1 MKKLI
6 TILIFLSL
14 VSCKKEFQTFSK
26 NITIIQDTVQNLK
39 IKNIKEKDYA
49 TSNIMYIGKIKDS
62 VELLNNLFLPPPPE
76 PLANSNEDTKWKKY
90 RLKKEMIW
98 EDLMKYLKDFHKYQL
113 IKKENITLEFNEK
126 DTIIGC
132 DNFRGDFDSLIYY
145 KSFPIYI
152 KNISKD
158 TINLGTDGD
167 FPILVEG
174 KNKNGKWVEI
184 NKFPFHCG
192 TGSYS
197 TICLPPNEIIITS
210 MFHYKGNYKTKLRFK
225 ILDFVSR
232 EYDGS
237 INEEQFR

>member
-6 TILIFLSL
+6 AILTFLSL
-14 VSCKKEFQTFSK
+14 ISCKKEFQTFSK

-39 IKNIKEKDYA
+39 IKNIKEKDYT

-76 PLANSNEDTKWKKY
+76 PLTSSNEDKKWKKY

-98 EDLMKYLKDFHKYQL
+98 EDLMKYLKDFHKFQL
-113 IKKENITLEFNEK
+113 IKKENISLEFNEK
-126 DTIIGC
+126 DTIIS
-132 DNFRGDFDSLIYY
+132 FDDINLDYY

-158 TINLGTDGD
+158 TLSLGTEGY

-174 KNKNGKWVEI
+174 KNRNGKWVEI
-184 NKFPFHCG
+184 NKFPLHCG

-210 MFHYKGNYKTKLRFK
+210 MFHYKGNYKTRLRFK